1 MNEHTA
7 TELATLTCA
16 RVLVHRLLV
25 LAKEVLSL
33 LWAEL
38 FEGWGNGNN
47 KTGTVEKAVGQQFLP
62 QGERTRICFEQGSE
76 RRG

>member
-1 MNEHTA
+1 MKI
-7 TELATLTCA
+7 
-16 RVLVHRLLV
+16 
-25 LAKEVLSL
+25 KEVLSL